1 MNTKK
6 IVVLFLLSFV
16 LLTAQAQE
24 AITAAGGDAS
34 GSGGTVAYSVG
45 QVVYTTN
52 TGANVSV
59 AQGVQQAFKI
69 LVLTGLEEV
78 KGINLT
84 VSAYPNPTTDYLN
97 LKVENYDNRNMS
109 YQLFDMFGKLVE
121 TKKLVGDLTRIG
133 MSNLPPAT
141 YFIKVIQNKNEVKTF
156 KIIKY

>member
-141 YFIKVIQNKNEVKTF
+141 YFVKVIQNKNEVKTF